1 MNLPATRVSQS
12 PATLAPL
19 LPGAVVL
26 TVCFLAGDALRGVL
40 GLKVPG
46 NMLGLFLLL
55 ALLGVGIVKLRHVEA
70 AAGTLLGIL
79 PLLFVPLF
87 VGAAQDRRF
96 WAERG
101 TIFAGAIL
109 VGLLAL
115 WAIVGHLAQ
124 WLFARSPG
132 GTHDPGPWTET
143 EQEERRAVAAIPVPA
158 ATGEGVRTTALTA
171 FLLAAAVPA
180 PGGTATT
187 AILVGAGWSILTIL
201 VYIAARAVFLRLRS
215 PLLHPMFTA
224 LLALVLVV
232 EWTGRRYAEY
242 RDATAWIPW
251 LLGPAVVAMA
261 VPVWRLR
268 VLLLARLPLLA
279 AVIGT
284 GSVFGFGSMA
294 LLLRWL
300 GQPREVVAA
309 ATLKGLTSPVAI
321 ELGRQIGARPDAL
334 AAAVMLAGASGAIF
348 GPSLLRAI
356 GIHDRRARGL
366 AMGCGSHGIG
376 VARALEV
383 DKVCGA
389 FATLGMTGSAMIGA
403 VLFPYLARWWLG

>member
-1 MNLPATRVSQS
+1 MIPAAPVPRH
-12 PATLAPL
+12 PAAVVLRL

-26 TVCFLAGDALRGVL
+26 TGCFLAGDALRGAL

-55 ALLGVGIVKLRHVEA
+55 ALLGVGAVKLRHVET

-87 VGAAQDRRF
+87 VGAAEDRRF
-96 WAERG
+96 WVERG
-101 TIFAGAIL
+101 AVFAAAIL
-109 VGLLAL
+109 FGLLAL
-115 WAIVGHLAQ
+115 WALVGHLAQ

-132 GTHDPGPWTET
+132 GEHDPGPWTEV
-143 EQEERRAVAAIPVPA
+143 EQQRRR
-158 ATGEGVRTTALTA
+158 E
-171 FLLAAAVPA
+171 AAVPPAVTAVGSA
-180 PGGTATT
+180 PAAMTGLLLLVVGGPGWP
-187 AILVGAGWSILTIL
+187 GAAAAAWAEWSVLTIL
-201 VYIAARAVFLRLRS
+201 VYFTARAVFLRLKF

-232 EWTGRRYAEY
+232 ECTGRHYTEY
-242 RDATAWIPW
+242 RGATVWISW

-268 VLLLARLPLLA
+268 TLLLARLPLLG
-279 AVIGT
+279 AVIGS
-284 GSVFGFGSMA
+284 GSVFAFGSMA
-294 LLLRWL
+294 LVLRWL
-300 GQPREVVAA
+300 GQPRDIVAA
-309 ATLKGLTSPVAI
+309 ATLKGLTTPVAI
-321 ELGRQIGARPDAL
+321 EIGRQIGARPDAL

-356 GIHDRRARGL
+356 GVHDRRARGL

-389 FATLGMTGSAMIGA
+389 FATLGMTGSAMVGA